1 MNKDAFT
8 IKKFVEETC
17 CSKCD
22 VDIYSECKEG
32 NVDCYTKKILSL
44 LSNFNDSNEVVE
56 ENSTGCEICRTKNGK
71 PRSLFVMTDANQ
83 TITDIKFCPVCGARM

>member
-1 MNKDAFT
+1 M
-8 IKKFVEETC
+8 KKRFFEVARKE
-17 CSKCD
+17 SYLSD
-22 VDIYSECKEG
+22 YDGQHLGSECKEG

-83 TITDIKFCPVCGARM
+83 TITDIKFYHVCGAKM